1 MRVLHVNDHL
11 SESGGVETY
20 LLSLLPALAE
30 RGIDSHLAFG
40 TGRDT
45 LLPNAVRI
53 AAIAQ
58 AGTDHDTTCAREL
71 RQLIDRLDPDVIHVH
86 AVQNAAGLRTLAES
100 GKAVLHGHDFRPICP
115 ASNFFFKRTRTICN
129 ARCGPM
135 CFPTTAIRHCMTPRP
150 RAAAYVYR
158 RVRWNLANHSRY
170 VAVVAP
176 SDSAAKRYTHAGFD
190 AERVEVIP
198 YFCPLPPLDEP
209 RSLPARPTITF
220 IGRAAYNKGWECFI
234 ELLAR
239 LEPAVQ
245 GMMVGSFDAY
255 AARRADRLARELGCR
270 ERLTIGA
277 WADRSRIADIY
288 ARTTVFGFP
297 SLWPETLGIVGI
309 EAMSQGVPVAAFD
322 VGGVRQ
328 WLLPGRTGE
337 AVPAKDV
344 AGLAEAVSGLLDP
357 ERNIA
362 FGRNAIQVIR
372 DRFLRDQHLE
382 RLIATYQRIA
392 TIPDRVGGAA
402 SG

>member
-135 CFPTTAIRHCMTPRP
+135 CFPTTAIRCLLYTSPSPR
-150 RAAAYVYR
+150 
-158 RVRWNLANHSRY
+158 
-170 VAVVAP
+170 
-176 SDSAAKRYTHAGFD
+176 D
-190 AERVEVIP
+190 
-198 YFCPLPPLDEP
+198 
-209 RSLPARPTITF
+209 
-220 IGRAAYNKGWECFI
+220 
-234 ELLAR
+234 
-239 LEPAVQ
+239 
-245 GMMVGSFDAY
+245 
-255 AARRADRLARELGCR
+255 
-270 ERLTIGA
+270 
-277 WADRSRIADIY
+277 
-288 ARTTVFGFP
+288 
-297 SLWPETLGIVGI
+297 
-309 EAMSQGVPVAAFD
+309 
-322 VGGVRQ
+322 
-328 WLLPGRTGE
+328 
-337 AVPAKDV
+337 
-344 AGLAEAVSGLLDP
+344 GLLSRMP
-357 ERNIA
+357 SSA
-362 FGRNAIQVIR
+362 
-372 DRFLRDQHLE
+372 
-382 RLIATYQRIA
+382 
-392 TIPDRVGGAA
+392 
-402 SG
+402 